1 MLCAVPSG
9 TVTGQKRL
17 ADSLSKKLA
26 ESTDGG
32 EQLDLLIEISKAY
45 RSFNTDSA
53 YRYAETALNG
63 ARRQS
68 SIRHEAMAEN
78 CLGVAVGIKGE
89 IATALEHLNRA
100 MDIFTSLQDSGGIA
114 AAKANIGIA
123 YTIVGD
129 HERALAY
136 YLEALEIQ
144 EHLHDALNVA
154 RTLVALGVY
163 FLERK
168 EFDKAMHYTV
178 HALDLQARLPDSTE
192 SREAVK
198 LLADIYL
205 HTKQYRKATEQY
217 QRSLTLSRMSGDYFQ
232 VGAVYEG
239 LGQTYAAQGL
249 TGMAMDAYSKAI
261 VRQIQVGD
269 KFANCRTLRYIAE
282 AYFAQGNYPLALEY
296 AGQSLQLAREIGS
309 ARLAM
314 EAYRVIHQT
323 YDRRG
328 ETVRA
333 YETFML
339 LSQLRDSISTA
350 ENESQINRLLLIRKE
365 NENRILFKDNEL
377 KASLINQQ
385 ILERRILLLIVM
397 LIAGLG
403 IVAFIGFQQK
413 RKAHRALEDKNR
425 VILHQN
431 DERLRMID
439 ELRAAN
445 EKKNEFLGIA
455 AHDLRNPLSLVRLY
469 IGFTREAA
477 IKNEVERETL
487 LEDLEKADA
496 ALQHM
501 TRLINDLLD
510 IASIESGKVRLEREE
525 EDLGFVLREIEKLHL
540 HRARKKNIRLELVA
554 PELPPVSI
562 DRTKI
567 LSVVDNL
574 VSNAIKYT
582 NTGGRVEVR
591 AEKNDREVV
600 VHVRDNGQGL
610 SPQDLERVFTSF
622 GRLSAR
628 PTGGESTTGLGLA
641 IVKRIVE
648 LHGGRVWVE
657 SELGHGSTFSFSL
670 PCNGQSPLRP

>member
-1 MLCAVPSG
+1 MLCTVPSG
-9 TVTGQKRL
+9 TATGQKRL
-17 ADSLSKKLA
+17 ADSLSQKLA

-63 ARRQS
+63 ARLQS

-100 MDIFTSLQDSGGIA
+100 VDIFTSLQDSGGIA
-114 AAKANIGIA
+114 AARANMGIA

-144 EHLHDALNVA
+144 EHLHDALNIA

-178 HALDLQARLPDSTE
+178 RALDLQSQLPDSTE

-205 HTKQYRKATEQY
+205 HTRQYRKATEQY
-217 QRSLTLSRMSGDYFQ
+217 QRSLTLSRMAGDYFQ

-282 AYFAQGNYPLALEY
+282 AYFAEGNYPLALDY

-333 YETFML
+333 YETFMQ

-365 NENRILFKDNEL
+365 NENRILLKDNEL

-403 IVAFIGFQQK
+403 IVAFIGFHQK

-510 IASIESGKVRLEREE
+510 IAAIESGKVRLEREE

-540 HRARKKNIRLELVA
+540 HRAQKKNIRLELVA

-591 AEKNDREVV
+591 AERNDREVV